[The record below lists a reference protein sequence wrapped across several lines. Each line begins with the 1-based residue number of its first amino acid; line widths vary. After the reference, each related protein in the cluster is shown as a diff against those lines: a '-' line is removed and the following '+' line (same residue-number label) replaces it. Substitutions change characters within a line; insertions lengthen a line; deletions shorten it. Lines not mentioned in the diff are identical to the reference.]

1 MWFFFGECHNE
12 CPWFVHRTA
21 WQTQGQSQHHMMNH
35 PICNHG
41 GVLFKCHNQSSIPS
55 ICVLVPA
62 PEGANPPVQPNME
75 LNVPSNDHSPR
86 PATLGIHPSIEF
98 CRHPITTKPLPSTQ
112 VWHGLQKSMLV
123 RLRYGV
129 QLQQWLTHIHSSIF
143 TWMCMMLVSKP
154 LISPTTTLV
163 I

>member
-1 MWFFFGECHNE
+1 
-12 CPWFVHRTA
+12 
-21 WQTQGQSQHHMMNH
+21 MNH

-62 PEGANPPVQPNME
+62 PEGANPPVQPNMD

-112 VWHGLQKSMLV
+112 VWHGLQKSMLG
-123 RLRYGV
+123 RLRDGWSAA
-129 QLQQWLTHIHSSIF
+129 QEMTDTHAFKHIHMAVYDASKQASDITNNYISHINTGHSNISS
-143 TWMCMMLVSKP
+143 P
-154 LISPTTTLV
+154 
-163 I
+163 

>member
-1 MWFFFGECHNE
+1 
-12 CPWFVHRTA
+12 
-21 WQTQGQSQHHMMNH
+21 MMNH

-112 VWHGLQKSMLV
+112 VWHGLQKSMLG
-123 RLRYGV
+123 RLRDG
-129 QLQQWLTHIHSSIF
+129 WSAAKEMTGTHALKHIQ
-143 TWMCMMLVSKP
+143 MAVYDASKQASD
-154 LISPTTTLV
+154 ISNKCISYRNPGPFV
-163 I
+163 

>member
-1 MWFFFGECHNE
+1 MCLLCDFFWTMPQLMPMVC
-12 CPWFVHRTA
+12 
-21 WQTQGQSQHHMMNH
+21 TQNCLTNSAPEGGVLFKWWGLWNMMNH

-98 CRHPITTKPLPSTQ
+98 CRHPITSKPLPSTQ

-123 RLRYGV
+123 KDMEC
-129 QLQQWLTHIHSSIF
+129 S
-143 TWMCMMLVSKP
+143 
-154 LISPTTTLV
+154 
-163 I
+163 